1 MIFFVVN
8 IDNYGLFLGLD
19 FLIKTRTIVDVE
31 KGVIQLCN
39 RPGMEVE
46 VLPLNVMN
54 MLQVLKRSEEE
65 KCDIQEKLFHKEM
78 GQFQINNWANL
89 LGSLNFD
96 DFNDEMSFEEDIT
109 KYEGNVEDDPQEI
122 LLNLENQ
129 IEELKD
135 HRMDL
140 IIEEE
145 TSMQIMNYKNNIKT
159 FLKGCFMRMMIML
172 IG

>member
-1 MIFFVVN
+1 
-8 IDNYGLFLGLD
+8 
-19 FLIKTRTIVDVE
+19 
-31 KGVIQLCN
+31 
-39 RPGMEVE
+39 
-46 VLPLNVMN
+46 
-54 MLQVLKRSEEE
+54 
-65 KCDIQEKLFHKEM
+65 
-78 GQFQINNWANL
+78 